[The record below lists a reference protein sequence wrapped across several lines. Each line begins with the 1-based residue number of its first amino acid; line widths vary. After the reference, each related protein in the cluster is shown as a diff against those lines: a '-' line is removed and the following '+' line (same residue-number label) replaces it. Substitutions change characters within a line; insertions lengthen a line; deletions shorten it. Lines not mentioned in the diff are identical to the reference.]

1 MVHPARLTSSI
12 KLPSEVV
19 SGEMGTYLIRNLSCF
34 VDSAI
39 ITTSAINWPVI
50 TAGRRTLHR
59 HGLARGDSP
68 VGRLDTVR
76 QWARRL
82 HTEEHVLVAH
92 QVGNLEDVLHRAGLQ
107 ALCLLLCSQQLA
119 RDPAGP
125 PTLEDKL
132 RRGLEG
138 HDRRGGG

>member
-1 MVHPARLTSSI
+1 MVHPACLTSSI

-39 ITTSAINWPVI
+39 ITTSAINLPVI
-50 TAGRRTLHR
+50 TAGRHTLHR

-68 VGRLDTVR
+68 VGWLDTVR

-82 HTEEHVLVAH
+82 HTEEHILVA
-92 QVGNLEDVLHRAGLQ
+92 Q
-107 ALCLLLCSQQLA
+107 
-119 RDPAGP
+119 
-125 PTLEDKL
+125 
-132 RRGLEG
+132 
-138 HDRRGGG
+138 